1 MPPKE
6 KSASKAQDITEGLKE
21 SVKVH
26 QDIQKSAGSD
36 PLNPTNTLASLLD
49 TTQLM
54 NSLSLQNIAQ
64 RQLKRMV
71 RDLEEDEGP
80 VSFKSHEPSPQAHPV
95 VSVLEQLPEKD
106 RSEWLEKNKDI
117 VPHLLATGPGGTTP
131 LMSALMKE
139 ESKPGGAGQ
148 FAEFAEII
156 NTMTKTGLLNQTA
169 QSAGMQDMLKMIL
182 FAKEL
187 FAPQAP
193 PQDNSVAIVNA
204 VAQIAKGVQ
213 DSNAMI
219 LARLESMSGG
229 QQSAMYEKLLEI
241 QRASFESQ
249 KAIQDQL
256 VREQLARV
264 EDYTGK
270 LEQQLATVREEL
282 KQKSQG
288 PSLEPLLNEIRQLRA
303 ANTASTTDKDVQ
315 MKQMELGL
323 EQLKLEQ
330 EHQRQLKELELKA
343 NEISAAKQVKAHRDA
358 KLESI
363 VGTLMNYGRAMTI
376 MNSMNPEK
384 TSSNVSSLMQVKI

>member
-131 LMSALMKE
+131 SC
-139 ESKPGGAGQ
+139 P
-148 FAEFAEII
+148 
-156 NTMTKTGLLNQTA
+156 
-169 QSAGMQDMLKMIL
+169 
-182 FAKEL
+182 
-187 FAPQAP
+187 
-193 PQDNSVAIVNA
+193 
-204 VAQIAKGVQ
+204 
-213 DSNAMI
+213 
-219 LARLESMSGG
+219 R
-229 QQSAMYEKLLEI
+229 
-241 QRASFESQ
+241 
-249 KAIQDQL
+249 
-256 VREQLARV
+256 
-264 EDYTGK
+264 
-270 LEQQLATVREEL
+270 
-282 KQKSQG
+282 
-288 PSLEPLLNEIRQLRA
+288 
-303 ANTASTTDKDVQ
+303 
-315 MKQMELGL
+315 
-323 EQLKLEQ
+323 
-330 EHQRQLKELELKA
+330 
-343 NEISAAKQVKAHRDA
+343 
-358 KLESI
+358 
-363 VGTLMNYGRAMTI
+363 
-376 MNSMNPEK
+376 
-384 TSSNVSSLMQVKI
+384 